1 MQDLTEV
8 VNPHHLEASYVPQQI
23 PHIPIIVPKIDLLVG
38 EEIKRRF
45 DWSVIVTNPDAITKK
60 EDDKK
65 KFLFEKLSKMLEENY
80 QEDELKQKINVA
92 DQKDFYQLQENILCN
107 VAMCKTNTDLA
118 NFSDQS
124 IVEIMLKYQQL

>member
-1 MQDLTEV
+1 MNVRNITMPRQRLPYKQKTKQWRTDCIDYSDKHSFYHDDRIRRTFKNKVINYNLYNGILDMQDLTEV

-65 KFLFEKLSKMLEENY
+65 
-80 QEDELKQKINVA
+80 
-92 DQKDFYQLQENILCN
+92 
-107 VAMCKTNTDLA
+107 
-118 NFSDQS
+118 
-124 IVEIMLKYQQL
+124 